1 MDSKS
6 TPTADKRAKAFDS
19 CIEGK
24 KFKKLK
30 GCTLDC
36 APSFTMLS
44 ASQTPTKYAFE
55 TFGAPKDGSVSE
67 RPTESR
73 CVMEDKFFN

>member
-1 MDSKS
+1 MDGKS
-6 TPTADKRAKAFDS
+6 TPTAVKRTKAFDS
-19 CIEGK
+19 CMK
-24 KFKKLK
+24 DQSFKKLK

-36 APSFTMLS
+36 APSFKMLS
-44 ASQTPTKYAFE
+44 TSQTPTKFAFK
-55 TFGAPKDGSVSE
+55 TFGAPEEGSVSE